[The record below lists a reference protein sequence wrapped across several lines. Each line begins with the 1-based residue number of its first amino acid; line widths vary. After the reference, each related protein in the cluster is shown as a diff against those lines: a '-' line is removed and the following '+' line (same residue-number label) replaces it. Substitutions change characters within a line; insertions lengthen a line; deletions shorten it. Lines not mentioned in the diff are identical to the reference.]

1 MAVKVR
7 LIEPRLRRVAG
18 VDLHPGLQEVTDKEW
33 TRIKRHPIG
42 ASLVERGI
50 IVERVVKTK
59 EPVVE
64 EPVAEPVEAKPVAT
78 RAVDLVEEI
87 RETFDVHRLREL
99 ANDSRV
105 TVSEAANEQLVNI
118 EG

>member
-1 MAVKVR
+1 MGVKVR

-33 TRIKRHPIG
+33 QRIRRHPIG
-42 ASLVERGI
+42 AKLIERGI
-50 IVERVVKTK
+50 IVERRNKTQ
-59 EPVVE
+59 VE
-64 EPVAEPVEAKPVAT
+64 EAPAPAPA
-78 RAVDLVEEI
+78 RAADLVEEI

-99 ANDSRV
+99 AEDSRK
-105 TVSEAANEQLVNI
+105 TVSEAATEQLAKI